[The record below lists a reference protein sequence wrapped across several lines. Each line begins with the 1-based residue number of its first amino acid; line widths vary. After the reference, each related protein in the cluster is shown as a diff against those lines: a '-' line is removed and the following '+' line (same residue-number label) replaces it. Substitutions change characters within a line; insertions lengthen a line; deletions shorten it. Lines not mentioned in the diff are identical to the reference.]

1 MYRTVLLKNWQQFYV
16 VSRKK
21 KSFMWLKLLNF
32 QPFDGLEDSC

>member
-21 KSFMWLKLLNF
+21 KKFYVVETFEFSTVRWT
-32 QPFDGLEDSC
+32 